1 MVTPI
6 LETLCLL
13 KSCGPRGLYFA
24 ERLLGRF
31 EDCNRKCPWKMG
43 RTRLPLEIVAL
54 SGVLATKDR
63 IDRAMG
69 FDSMLSCR

>member
-24 ERLLGRF
+24 ERLLGN
-31 EDCNRKCPWKMG
+31 EDSNRKCHWKMG

-54 SGVLATKDR
+54 SGVLAMKDR
-63 IDRAMG
+63 IDQAMG
-69 FDSMLSCR
+69 FDSTLSC